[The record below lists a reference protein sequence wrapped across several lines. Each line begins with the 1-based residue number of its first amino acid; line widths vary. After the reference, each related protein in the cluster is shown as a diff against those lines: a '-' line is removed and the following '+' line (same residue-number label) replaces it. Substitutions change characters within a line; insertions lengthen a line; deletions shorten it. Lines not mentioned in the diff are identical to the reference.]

1 MVNAARPIA
10 AGFFT
15 VGLLALPPAVVAARG
30 GEGHAPVFLA
40 TFGFCLFLAGLLRF
54 TTQHT
59 PKGASLRLTRAGGV
73 VLVAGLWLLLPLA
86 ATPAVAIVSG
96 LPPLAAWLEAVSA
109 FTTTG
114 ATALRQGP
122 ASLYIWLG
130 LLQWTG
136 GLLTIV
142 AAVAV
147 LAPAGLGGLPD
158 RTPRGGTTLDVVDLT
173 AVLREIAPAY
183 GGATLLAVI
192 VLLVS
197 GESPYVAFTLA
208 TAVVS
213 AGAHLPP
220 EAQLALT
227 LDETPKWLLL
237 PFLLW
242 SATSVRWHRAL
253 LTRRINAAPEQ
264 TESLVILGWW
274 AVLGIVLG
282 AILYRSA
289 DVPSFEAI
297 RDGLFSAASLISTS
311 GIGPREGTY
320 MSLPLGLVILV
331 VLVGG
336 GALSVA
342 GGLKMLRL
350 RAILLNTR
358 GGLMRLVYPHL
369 VQPAAY
375 EGVGVGML
383 GIWAGAASLAVVFAV
398 CVIALS
404 PGLPGLDAA
413 LAAAAAVVTNT
424 GPVYDAGGA
433 GWPPLSSLP
442 AGSVLV
448 AGLGMVAG
456 RLEMIGLLVVI
467 HLALWRT

>member
-1 MVNAARPIA
+1 MVNAARPLA
-10 AGFFT
+10 AGLLT

-54 TTQHT
+54 TTQDT
-59 PKGASLRLTRAGGV
+59 PMRLTRAGGV
-73 VLVAGLWLLLPLA
+73 ALVAALWLLLPLA

-96 LPPLAAWLEAVSA
+96 LSPLAAWLEAVSA

-114 ATALRQGP
+114 ATALRQGA
-122 ASLYIWLG
+122 ASLYVWLG

-158 RTPRGGTTLDVVDLT
+158 RTPRGGSTLDVVDLT

-183 GGATLLAVI
+183 GGATLLAGI

-227 LDETPKWLLL
+227 LDESPKWLLL

-282 AILYRSA
+282 AILFRSA
-289 DVPSFEAI
+289 DVPALEAI

-311 GIGPREGTY
+311 GIGPHDGTY

-331 VLVGG
+331 VLLGG

-375 EGVGVGML
+375 EGGGGSVML
-383 GIWAGAASLAVVFAV
+383 GIWAGAASLALVFGV

-442 AGSVLV
+442 AASVLV

-456 RLEMIGLLVVI
+456 RLEVIGLLVVI
-467 HLALWRT
+467 HLALWRS

>member
-1 MVNAARPIA
+1 MVNAARPLA
-10 AGFFT
+10 AGLLA

-30 GEGHAPVFLA
+30 GEGHVPVFLA
-40 TFGFCLFLAGLLRF
+40 TCGFCLFLAGLLRF
-54 TTQHT
+54 TTQDT
-59 PKGASLRLTRAGGV
+59 PMRLTRAGGV
-73 VLVAGLWLLLPLA
+73 GLVAALWLLLPLA
-86 ATPAVAIVSG
+86 ATPAVAVVSG

-122 ASLYIWLG
+122 ASLYVWLA

-183 GGATLLAVI
+183 VGSTLLAVI

-197 GESPYVAFTLA
+197 RESPYVAFTLA

-227 LDETPKWLLL
+227 LDESPKWLLL

-289 DVPSFEAI
+289 DAPTLEAI

-331 VLVGG
+331 VLLGG

-375 EGVGVGML
+375 EGGVGSVML
-383 GIWAGAASLAVVFAV
+383 GIWAGAASLALVFGI

-442 AGSVLV
+442 AGSVVV